1 MRGFFIC
8 AKKKETNM
16 ASQISLSL
24 TPSASTTQFYQGLN
38 DWLMKRIEPAN
49 ISCFNQIFAKNIK
62 ELTSTEIEKLWYSLI
77 NPDLTSQLICEDQKF
92 DYVKLDSTIST
103 VDCILL
109 NSVTAITTTIGPL
122 NASVIWDLAK
132 PTLPPDLQS
141 NTYWG
146 FANALKETLNN
157 PGAQPVICAQLPHEQ
172 TRGTYWRMV
181 FEKNVG
187 TLFSLTSARDCMKQI
202 GSGYSSSSVPI
213 EPLQEGRAADEFWPL
228 LGETSLFKETEIEVK
243 QVAYS
248 GPPPS
253 SLKAEFKVCEFILT
267 DLKTSGQKTVRMIRY
282 QSWGDG
288 SSPNTHHDI
297 QEFSNLLK
305 TLQLPGGICLN
316 CRASVGRSGTLA
328 AYFILD
334 SLRQAGIPLTIH
346 LILKVVEVI
355 RKNRNFQMIQ
365 TQTQWSTLIH
375 ALAL

>member
-1 MRGFFIC
+1 
-8 AKKKETNM
+8 M

-24 TPSASTTQFYQGLN
+24 APLASTTQPSQGLN
-38 DWLMKRIEPAN
+38 DWLMKRIEPAS
-49 ISCFNQIFAKNIK
+49 ISCFHQILAKNIK
-62 ELTSTEIEKLWYSLI
+62 ELTSSEIEKLWHSLI
-77 NPDLTSQLICEDQKF
+77 SPKLTSQLIHEDNKF
-92 DYVKLDSTIST
+92 FQIPLDSSIST
-103 VDCILL
+103 VDCIEL
-109 NSVTAITTTIGPL
+109 NSVTAIATSIGPL
-122 NASVIWDLAK
+122 NASVVWDLAK
-132 PTLPPDLQS
+132 PTFPPDLQS
-141 NTYWG
+141 DAYWEH
-146 FANALKETLNN
+146 AHSLQEAVNSTT
-157 PGAQPVICAQLPHEQ
+157 AQPVICAQLPHEL

-187 TLFSLTSARDCMKQI
+187 TLFSLTSASDCMKQV
-202 GSGYSSSSVPI
+202 GSGYYSSSVPI
-213 EPLQEGRAADEFWPL
+213 EPLQKGRAADEFWPL
-228 LGETSLFKETEIEVK
+228 LGETSRFKEAEIEVK
-243 QVAYS
+243 QVAYT

-253 SLKAEFKVCEFILT
+253 SLKAEFKVCEFVLT

-346 LILKVVEVI
+346 LILKVVELI
-355 RKNRNFQMIQ
+355 RKNRHFQMIQ
-365 TQTQWSTLIH
+365 TQTQWRTLIH